1 MWLIKLVMEDKS
13 ELITKADGIESYLDF
28 KPGQRVNCTALEDNK
43 TRTIKQVKVKEKN
56 AEDYRDIE
64 IAAGKLQ
71 AREILR

>member
-13 ELITKADGIESYLDF
+13 ELITKAEGIEPYLDF
-28 KPGQRVNCTALEDNK
+28 KPGQRVNCTDLEDNK

-64 IAAGKLQ
+64 TAAGKLH
-71 AREILR
+71 ARELLR